1 MEQLDLDSKNNINII
16 YNNNT
21 YNYNIAN
28 IANLTSSPGNNW
40 KNNNS
45 NNVTQNNQFIFTNN
59 GIYNNK
65 KNQYY

>member
-45 NNVTQNNQFIFTNN
+45 NNVT
-59 GIYNNK
+59 
-65 KNQYY
+65 